1 MAHDA
6 RRTFWVINLGE
17 LLARARSLV
26 VACALAFTASSHVL
40 AQSTKGVSRYSDYEQ
55 DTVERVL
62 LGDVPIDPSPE
73 GKIVEQIDVVPIDVI
88 EDRDPAPR
96 FLNVFHATTRASVIR
111 REILLREGEA
121 YRQYKVD
128 ETVRVLRTFQ
138 QLSLVLAIPV
148 KGSRPNTVKLL
159 LLTKDV
165 WSLRAQFDIRWGA
178 GGLDVLRFEPTER
191 NVAGT
196 LNSIVTRF
204 ELFPES
210 ATFGSSLIVPR
221 IGGRKLYGY
230 GEANVI
236 VNRTSGNPEGTYGQ
250 VFASTPQV
258 TAWQEWLY
266 GTGVTWRN
274 EVVRRY
280 VGGRLATYDAPSTPE
295 IEYIPDAYR
304 ARLLTQQS
312 SIGRSFGLAHKKDF
326 TFGAELSVRRYQF
339 IAPELLADDREKIV
353 VEEYLG
359 SRVPRSDTRV
369 APFAQVRL
377 YESRFTRVHDLDT
390 LALQEDYRIG
400 YDWWFRAYPVTQA
413 LGSSRNFLGIDTF
426 AQYVQPIADGFARI
440 SSEALLELANGD
452 IPTAAFAGSAAFVSP
467 RFVGGRLIVDG
478 LAIARP
484 ENYPNRRTTL
494 GGEGRLRGF
503 PSAALIGQNLVA
515 YNVEL
520 RSPPIDILS
529 CQIGG
534 AAFFDVGDAF
544 DGPHPALKSAVGF
557 GLRGLF
563 PQLDRKVFRV
573 DIAFPLVRPTPETG
587 PVGFYIAFEQAFPMS
602 VTGGPGAGPSQS
614 MLNTHP
620 GAGALGQ

>member
-1 MAHDA
+1 M
-6 RRTFWVINLGE
+6 
-17 LLARARSLV
+17 RARWSAFVL
-26 VACALAFTASSHVL
+26 ACALGLTTSPPARG
-40 AQSTKGVSRYSDYEQ
+40 QSTKGVTRYSEYEQ

-62 LGDVPIDPSPE
+62 LGDVPIDPRPE
-73 GKIVEQIDVVPIDVI
+73 GKTVEQIDIVTIDVI

-96 FLNVFHATTRASVIR
+96 FLNALHTTTRASVIR
-111 REILLREGEA
+111 REVLLREGEA

-138 QLSLVLAIPV
+138 QLSLVLAVPV

-165 WSLRAQFDIRWGA
+165 WSLRAQFDVRFGA

-210 ATFGSSLIVPR
+210 MTLGSAAFIPR
-221 IGGRKLYGY
+221 IGGRRLFVLAEG
-230 GEANVI
+230 NVI
-236 VNRTSGNPEGTYGQ
+236 VNRRSGDTEGTYGQ

-258 TAWQEWLY
+258 TAWQEWVY

-274 EVVRRY
+274 EIVRRY

-304 ARLLTQQS
+304 ARILTQQS
-312 SIGRSFGLAHKKDF
+312 SVGRSFGLAHKKDF
-326 TFGAELSVRRYQF
+326 TFGAELSVRRYRF
-339 IAPELLADDREKIV
+339 IAPELLEDAREKVV

-369 APFAQVRL
+369 APFAQVHL
-377 YESRFTRVHDLDT
+377 YESRFMRIHDFDT

-400 YDWWFRAYPVTQA
+400 YAFWFRAYPVTQP
-413 LGSSRNFLGIDTF
+413 LGSSRNFLGFDTF
-426 AQYVQPIADGFARI
+426 AQYVLPVSDGFARV
-440 SSEALLELANGD
+440 SSEALVELANGE

-467 RFVGGRLIVDG
+467 RLPFGRLVVDG

-484 ENYPNRRTTL
+484 ENYPNRRSTL

-503 PSAALIGQNLVA
+503 PSAAFIGQNLVA

-520 RSPPIDILS
+520 RTRPVDILS
-529 CQIGG
+529 CQVGG

-544 DGPHPALKSAVGF
+544 DGPHPALKSAVGL

-573 DIAFPLVRPTPETG
+573 DFAFPLVRPTSETG
-587 PVGFYIAFEQAFPMS
+587 PVGFYVAFEQAFPA
-602 VTGGPGAGPSQS
+602 TIAGTPGAGPSQA
-614 MLNTHP
+614 MLNTHA